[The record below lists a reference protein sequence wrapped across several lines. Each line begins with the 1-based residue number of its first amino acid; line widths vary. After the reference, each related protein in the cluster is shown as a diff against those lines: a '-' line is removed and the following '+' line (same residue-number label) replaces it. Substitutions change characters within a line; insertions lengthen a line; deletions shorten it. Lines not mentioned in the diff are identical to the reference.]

1 MSINNKWAKGVAVR
15 TDVERV
21 GLGSRGEVARF
32 FFLEVAENRGIIGK
46 TNEGKHAIL
55 SHFPMV
61 KTPNSNSRSKHTPY
75 TTILHLLSPNPI
87 GILRSMVLH
96 VSRLLIDLLRGQ
108 S

>member
-1 MSINNKWAKGVAVR
+1 MGA
-15 TDVERV
+15 DVERV

-32 FFLEVAENRGIIGK
+32 FFLEVAENIGIIRK

-61 KTPNSNSRSKHTPY
+61 KTPNSNSWSKHTPHA
-75 TTILHLLSPNPI
+75 TILHLLSSNLT
-87 GILRSMVLH
+87 GILSSMGIH
-96 VSRLLIDLLRGQ
+96 GSRLLTDLLRGQ

>member
-1 MSINNKWAKGVAVR
+1 MEVG

-32 FFLEVAENRGIIGK
+32 FFLEVAENRGIIRK

-55 SHFPMV
+55 NHFPIV
-61 KTPNSNSRSKHTPY
+61 KTLNSNSRSKHTPNA
-75 TTILHLLSPNPI
+75 TILHLLSPNPT
-87 GILRSMVLH
+87 GIFRSMVLH
-96 VSRLLIDLLRGQ
+96 VFCLLTDLLRGQ

>member
-1 MSINNKWAKGVAVR
+1 MG

-46 TNEGKHAIL
+46 INEGKLAVL

-61 KTPNSNSRSKHTPY
+61 KTPNSNSWSKHTPY
-75 TTILHLLSPNPI
+75 ATILHLLSPNPT
-87 GILRSMVLH
+87 GILRSMVLY
-96 VSRLLIDLLRGQ
+96 VSRLLTDLLSGQ

>member
-1 MSINNKWAKGVAVR
+1 MG

-21 GLGSRGEVARF
+21 GFDFRGEVARF

-61 KTPNSNSRSKHTPY
+61 KRPNSNSRSKHTPHA
-75 TTILHLLSPNPI
+75 TILHLLSANPT

-96 VSRLLIDLLRGQ
+96 ISRLLTDLLRG
-108 S
+108 